1 MIVGNIIFMN
11 FIIAVVNESYENC
24 MSKMV
29 AQQVKVKINMII
41 ERESVMSQSELD
53 NEDWFPN
60 YIVVRRKAYGS
71 QESGQWQGFVKEI
84 KTNFDKAFTTLQST
98 VATQGRT

>member
-1 MIVGNIIFMN
+1 
-11 FIIAVVNESYENC
+11 
-24 MSKMV
+24 
-29 AQQVKVKINMII
+29 MII

-53 NEDWFPN
+53 NDDWFPN

-71 QESGQWQGFVKEI
+71 QENGQWQGFVKEI